1 VTNAPLAVLAILAL
15 HALLAGT
22 GAGAGAAASPAAE
35 PITLQQAERLLAER
49 GFDVLVAQ
57 AAALGAEGD
66 LVAQSASPNPT
77 LSGGA
82 LYAQAVPRA
91 QFATTPGY
99 NLGVSDNA
107 ALADLLSGK
116 KLLRRDV
123 AAAALRAA
131 RAGKDDALR
140 NLRFQLESAF
150 IGALLARDNLRFA
163 EEVLAT
169 YQDTLKLNQARYQL
183 GAIGVADVARVATAK
198 GEAEQAVEQARA
210 ATDQA
215 RAALLVFLGRR
226 DPAVPLVPQGDLSYH
241 AAAAPGPAPRE
252 EDLPALL
259 AAAAGRRPD
268 LRAAVANR
276 EQAERALALAR
287 RLRLPDLTLQAGYSA
302 QVNLASSP
310 PTVVSPPDYT
320 FGLSLPL
327 PIFDR
332 QQGEIRRAEANLAAA
347 QALEDKAH
355 AQVAADLLTAIA
367 GLAAA
372 RRQIERMDA
381 ELLADA
387 RTARDAEKILYE
399 KGAASLLDF
408 LDAERTWVATNVER
422 RQDLANYWTAVAQ
435 LRQATGEVSP
445 LPLAE

>member
-1 VTNAPLAVLAILAL
+1 MNAPLAALALLAL
-15 HALLAGT
+15 HALLAGGGGGT
-22 GAGAGAAASPAAE
+22 AASPAAD

-107 ALADLLSGK
+107 ALSDLLSGK

-210 ATDQA
+210 ATDQE

-226 DPAVPLVPQGDLSYH
+226 DPAVPLAPQGDLSYR
-241 AAAAPGPAPRE
+241 AAAAPDPRDQ
-252 EDLPALL
+252 DLPALL
-259 AAAAGRRPD
+259 AAAAGQRPD

-355 AQVAADLLTAIA
+355 TQVAADLLTAIA

-435 LRQATGEVSP
+435 LRQATGEASP
-445 LPLAE
+445 FPLSE